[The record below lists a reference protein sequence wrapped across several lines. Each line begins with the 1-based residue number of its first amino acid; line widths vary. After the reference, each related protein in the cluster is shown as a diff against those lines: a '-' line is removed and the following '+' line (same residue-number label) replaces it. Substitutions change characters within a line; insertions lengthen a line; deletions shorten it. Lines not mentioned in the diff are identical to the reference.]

1 MRIMKPSIDHE
12 SYLIY
17 IEKLQKEK
25 KRIYKYLTWIPQ
37 MKYDS
42 NIFDHLSQ
50 LSLMPYK
57 KQLHKSCHYFYPTKL
72 AVEN

>member
-1 MRIMKPSIDHE
+1 
-12 SYLIY
+12 
-17 IEKLQKEK
+17 
-25 KRIYKYLTWIPQ
+25 